1 MLRLLWW
8 LGLALSCVRADAVD
22 TLYPDLKDP
31 AVVHKPGY
39 NATMMGHRRETR
51 NTTSDGTYSYCSMPH
66 PDVSFTRSRAPC
78 KTRAC
83 MRI

>member
-1 MLRLLWW
+1 MFRLLWW

-51 NTTSDGTYSYCSMPH
+51 LYPAAPGAH
-66 PDVSFTRSRAPC
+66 PASLPPDWLAKKPGVS
-78 KTRAC
+78 
-83 MRI
+83 